1 MKDADPSIIPDSASP
16 SSPENPAPL
25 SVESLLARPFEQR
38 RREYQ
43 YRFAQSAVFGLPVL
57 ALQYFGPSLGG
68 AESERWIGVLQAI
81 LTGWVTYVGAAGMLS
96 EGLVLLASRGKFMFE
111 TVLSLVA
118 VGLYLFSAISVL
130 GVILHGA
137 IFYRPLL
144 FHVVILL
151 IATWTGFRWWRMS
164 RTS

>member
-1 MKDADPSIIPDSASP
+1 
-16 SSPENPAPL
+16 
-25 SVESLLARPFEQR
+25 
-38 RREYQ
+38 
-43 YRFAQSAVFGLPVL
+43 VFGLPVL